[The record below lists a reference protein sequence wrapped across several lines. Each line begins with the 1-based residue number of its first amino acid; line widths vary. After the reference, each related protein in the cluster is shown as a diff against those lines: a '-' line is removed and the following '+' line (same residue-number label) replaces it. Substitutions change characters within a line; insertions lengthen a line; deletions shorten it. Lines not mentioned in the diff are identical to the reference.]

1 MDKTE
6 EEEEHSDKEKT
17 AAMSVRKINVSAA
30 VGMIPYAVWPLP
42 FCTA

>member
-17 AAMSVRKINVSAA
+17 AATSVRKINAAAA
-30 VGMIPYAVWPLP
+30 VGMIH
-42 FCTA
+42 